1 VIDSISQPRRVT
13 SAIMLMV
20 LLLGLASLARAQDKR
35 TILAVLA
42 HPDDE
47 SSVGPALAKY
57 AAEGH
62 EVHLALLTSGQ
73 AGSGNTDI
81 PHGPELG
88 LAREAEARC
97 SARALGVH
105 EPLLLGFQ
113 DGATTL
119 QRTQD
124 EIARRLVEVFDKV
137 QPDVVITWGPDGL
150 TGHPDHRVASNLA
163 TQVFQNP
170 TGRAN
175 PSKLYYVAWPAKL
188 AQNGMHAVSEHYIT
202 TTIDA
207 GAHADRAAAAIRCHK
222 TQWSP
227 DRMDQMIGMGAK
239 VLEWKVRLRL
249 VLSDSSKPADED
261 DILAGLGR

>member
-1 VIDSISQPRRVT
+1 MRPGI
-13 SAIMLMV
+13 A
-20 LLLGLASLARAQDKR
+20 LLTLLVGLASLGRAQDKR

-47 SSVGPALAKY
+47 SAVGPVLAKY
-57 AAEGH
+57 AEAGH
-62 EVHLALLTSGQ
+62 DVYLALLTSGQ
-73 AGSGNTDI
+73 AGSRNTDI
-81 PHGPELG
+81 PSGPELG
-88 LAREAEARC
+88 RAREAEARC
-97 SARALGVH
+97 SAEALGIH

-113 DGATTL
+113 DGATTA
-119 QRTQD
+119 QRTQN
-124 EIARRLVEVFDKV
+124 EIARRLVEVFDRV

-150 TGHPDHRVASNLA
+150 TGHPDHRVASNLT
-163 TQVFQNP
+163 TQVFQDS
-170 TGRAN
+170 TRLQVS

-188 AQNGMHAVSEHYIT
+188 AQNGMHTVSERYIT

-207 GAHADRAAAAIRCHK
+207 GAYADRAAAAIRCHK

-227 DRMDQMIGMGAK
+227 DRMAQMIGMGEH

-249 VLSDSSKPADED
+249 VLSDSAKLADED